1 MLKKFEGERRKQLIA
16 LAVAVV
22 VVGGGIL
29 FLSEALKP
37 KEEKPKGPPP
47 PKIEAPPPK
56 KAEEESFKALYG
68 QKVSELEQKVKALE
82 SRQEN
87 MEKAL
92 KEKEKVPPMPPPL
105 PSQQQFS
112 QQQLSQQQQPFAPPP
127 PPPPATQPPPKPKL
141 EENLIAIKE
150 QKVEKVEKPQAPSAV
165 KEEEKPKK
173 PKKPLIIPAG
183 SFVRGVL
190 LSGLDAPTGG
200 KAQTSPHPVLIRITD
215 KAVLPNLWKAD
226 IRDCFVI
233 GSGYGDLS
241 AERAYIRLEVLS
253 CVKKDHTVVE
263 KPIKGYV
270 AGEDGKIGLL
280 GRVVSKQGA
289 ILARLLLA
297 GFIDGLAKV
306 FGQSGTTVVVAP
318 QGTLSTVEPSRA
330 LQTSLAGGF
339 SSAAKEIVEQYK
351 KLADEMY
358 PVVEINAGRNVDLV
372 FLQSIN
378 FETGEQ
384 KPPEKT
390 KPEGGEKE

>member
-1 MLKKFEGERRKQLIA
+1 MLKKFEGERKKQLIA
-16 LAVAVV
+16 LAVAIV
-22 VVGGGIL
+22 VVGGGVL

-47 PKIEAPPPK
+47 PKIETPPPK
-56 KAEEESFKALYG
+56 RAEEESFKALYG
-68 QKVSELEQKVKALE
+68 QKMSELEQRVKALE
-82 SRQEN
+82 QRQEN
-87 MEKAL
+87 IERGV
-92 KEKEKVPPMPPPL
+92 KEKPAQTQTPSTALPPP
-105 PSQQQFS
+105 
-112 QQQLSQQQQPFAPPP
+112 PPP
-127 PPPPATQPPPKPKL
+127 PPPPASALAPPTVQSGQPPSPPPPPKPKL
-141 EENLIAIKE
+141 ETDLIAIKVNE
-150 QKVEKVEKPQAPSAV
+150 TKETT
-165 KEEEKPKK
+165 KEEKK
-173 PKKPLIIPAG
+173 PPTVPVQEEKKTKPLMIPAG
-183 SFVRGVL
+183 AFVKGVL

-200 KAQTSPHPVLIRITD
+200 KAQTSPHPVLIRIVD
-215 KAVLPNLWKAD
+215 RAVLPNLWKAD
-226 IRDCFVI
+226 IKDCFVI

-253 CVKKDHTVVE
+253 CIKKDGSAVE
-263 KPIKGYV
+263 RSVKGYV